1 VQKLGQITPITL
13 SPVAI
18 ENSYTS
24 PLLYTVEV
32 FISFPP
38 YISTTE
44 KRRPA
49 PLAVVMRDILP
60 GE

>member
-1 VQKLGQITPITL
+1 MPIIL

-18 ENSYTS
+18 ESSYTS